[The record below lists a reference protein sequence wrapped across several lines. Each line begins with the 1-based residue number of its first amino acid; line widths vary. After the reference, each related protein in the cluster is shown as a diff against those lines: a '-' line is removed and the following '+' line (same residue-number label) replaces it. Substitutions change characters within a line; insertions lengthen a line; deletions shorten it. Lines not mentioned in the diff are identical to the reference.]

1 MSYKVSIALLI
12 AGAMFQVHAAQ
23 RYEVTGLVLRVDAPH
38 KTVLV
43 SHDAIPGYMDAMTMP
58 YSVRD
63 PHLLDHLEPGQK
75 IGFTLVVT
83 KDSSWLEGIHVV
95 PYQSM
100 DRDPFAT
107 KRLQILDAVLQPG
120 APPQLKPGQKVPD
133 FSLLDQMSRTV
144 RLSQFEGKVVA
155 MTFIYTRCPLP
166 DYCFRL
172 SNNFRRVEQRFS
184 KRLGTD
190 LELLSVT
197 FDPVHDTPDVLAKY
211 AEVWKA
217 EGDGWRFL
225 TGPLP
230 DVKQVCS
237 RFGMSFWPDEGALT
251 HSLHTVVI
259 DRRGRLVANIEGN
272 QFTAEQLGD
281 LVEAT
286 LDEKPATVSAAHSAP
301 AGRLD
306 RDRVP

>member
-1 MSYKVSIALLI
+1 MLCA
-12 AGAMFQVHAAQ
+12 HAAQ

-43 SHDAIPGYMDAMTMP
+43 SHDAIPGYMDAMIMP

-75 IGFTLVVT
+75 ISFTLVVT
-83 KDSSWLEGIHVV
+83 KDSSWLEGIRVV

-100 DRDPFAT
+100 ERDPFAT
-107 KRLQILDAVLQPG
+107 KRLQILDAALQPD
-120 APPQLKPGQKVPD
+120 APPELKSGQKVPD
-133 FSLLDQMSRTV
+133 FRLVDEKNRPVT
-144 RLSQFEGKVVA
+144 LSQFNGKVVA

-172 SNNFRRVEQRFS
+172 SNNFRRLQKRFN
-184 KRLGTD
+184 KRLGND
-190 LELLSVT
+190 LELISVT

-225 TGPLP
+225 TGPLA

-237 RFGMSFWPDEGALT
+237 RFGMNFWPDEGALT

-259 DRRGRLVANIEGN
+259 DRQGRLVANIEGN

-281 LVEAT
+281 LVEST
-286 LDEKPATVSAAHSAP
+286 LADKSTTASAAHSAP
-301 AGRLD
+301 AGHSD

>member
-1 MSYKVSIALLI
+1 MTYRFSILLLVV
-12 AGAMFQVHAAQ
+12 AATLQVRAAQ
-23 RYEVTGLVLRVDAPH
+23 RYDGTGLVLRVDAPH

-83 KDSSWLEGIHVV
+83 KNASWLEGIHVIAF
-95 PYQSM
+95 QSM
-100 DRDPFAT
+100 DRDPFVA
-107 KRLQILDAVLQPG
+107 KRLQILDAALQPD
-120 APPQLKPGQKVPD
+120 APPELKPGERVPD
-133 FSLLDQMSRTV
+133 FQLIDEKTRPV
-144 RLSQFEGKVVA
+144 RLAQFAGKVVA

-172 SNNFRRVEQRFS
+172 SNNFQRLQKRFG
-184 KRLGTD
+184 KRLGND

-197 FDPVHDTPDVLAKY
+197 FDPVHDTPEVLTKY

-217 EGDGWRFL
+217 DGDGWRFL
-225 TGPLP
+225 TGPLA

-237 RFGMSFWPDEGALT
+237 RFGMNFWPDEGALT

-259 DRRGRLVANIEGN
+259 DRHGRLVANIEGN

-286 LDEKPATVSAAHSAP
+286 LADKPATASAAHSAP
-301 AGRLD
+301 AGHSD

>member
-1 MSYKVSIALLI
+1 MSRRVFIPVFLAGVALL
-12 AGAMFQVHAAQ
+12 AQAAKK
-23 RYEVTGLVLRVDAPH
+23 YEVTGLVLRVDAPH

-95 PYQSM
+95 PFQSM

-107 KRLQILDAVLQPG
+107 KRLQILDAALQPD

-155 MTFIYTRCPLP
+155 MTFVYTRCPLP

-172 SNNFRRVEQRFS
+172 SNNFRRLGKRFS
-184 KRLGTD
+184 KRLGND

-237 RFGMSFWPDEGALT
+237 RFGMNFWLDEGALT

-259 DRRGRLVANIEGN
+259 DRQGRLVANIEGN

-286 LDEKPATVSAAHSAP
+286 MAEKPAIVSTAHSVP
-301 AGRLD
+301 AGHSG